1 MTDGAPPTAASGES
15 TYDEYQPGWLT
26 VRLTR
31 AETWWQ
37 RGEELRATGDLD
49 LAFVLYWTAFNA
61 AYAQDVPMDFPD
73 KKEPDRTVVGQFLR
87 SLVALDSR
95 DAIHNAISGPLWRYI
110 SPVLENA
117 YLFSPFWHF
126 RNGVSQYAD
135 WEPYLRR
142 VNRGARQALGKR
154 KTERTLTILFQ
165 RLYTLRNQLM
175 HGGARWQSRRNRDSV
190 ENATP
195 IMRHLVP
202 VFLDLIRS
210 HPDQDWGQPY
220 YRPGLELPRREG

>member
-1 MTDGAPPTAASGES
+1 MTDGALPATASGVS

-31 AETWWQ
+31 AETWWR
-37 RGEELRATGDLD
+37 RGEELRETGDLD

-61 AYAQDVPMDFPD
+61 AYARDVPADFPD

-95 DAIHNAISGPLWRYI
+95 GAIHDAISGPLWRYI
-110 SPVLENA
+110 GSVLDNE
-117 YLFSPFWHF
+117 YLFSWFWHF
-126 RNGVSQYAD
+126 ANGVPDSAD
-135 WEPYLRR
+135 WE
-142 VNRGARQALGKR
+142 ARQRGINRAAREALWKR
-154 KTERTLTILFQ
+154 KTGKTLTILFQ

-202 VFLDLIRS
+202 MFLDLIRS
-210 HPDQDWGQPY
+210 HPEQDWGQPY
-220 YRPGLELPRREG
+220 YRPGLELPRRDG